1 MPVGLHQRVEGEP
14 VWPEEQHAGTDEKT
28 PAQVRARLSRLT
40 PRERQVMQFI
50 VSGMTS
56 KQIAEQFGLSP
67 RTIEVHRAHLM
78 LKMGTKSLT
87 QLVRWAVVCGLDE
100 SDYLLK
106 RDRAIPRPDR

>member
-1 MPVGLHQRVEGEP
+1 M
-14 VWPEEQHAGTDEKT
+14 WPEEQHAGTDENDPR

-56 KQIAEQFGLSP
+56 KQIAEQLGLSP

-78 LKMGTKSLT
+78 FKMGTKSLT

-100 SDYLLK
+100 SDYL
-106 RDRAIPRPDR
+106 